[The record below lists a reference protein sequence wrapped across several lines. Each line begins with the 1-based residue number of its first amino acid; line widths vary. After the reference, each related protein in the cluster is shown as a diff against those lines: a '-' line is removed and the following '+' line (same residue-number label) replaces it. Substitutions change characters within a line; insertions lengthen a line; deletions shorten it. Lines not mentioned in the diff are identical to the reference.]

1 MSKILLECLGVDS
14 NSEDVKLFEELVEE
28 SDCYPLIKLN
38 EQDGDIIRLFYSGL
52 ARELSVNYQ
61 LPKSVRQFAKRC
73 SECVAGYSS
82 TSYYN
87 VFTDYDEDEETR
99 YALNKM
105 RDLIM
110 ENGKDLTK
118 EFKFFYKKISA
129 DFDEYNIR
137 K

>member
-73 SECVAGYSS
+73 SECVAGY
-82 TSYYN
+82 
-87 VFTDYDEDEETR
+87 
-99 YALNKM
+99 
-105 RDLIM
+105 
-110 ENGKDLTK
+110 K
-118 EFKFFYKKISA
+118 ELS
-129 DFDEYNIR
+129 R
-137 K
+137 KPRGLAPRMNWQNN